1 MHECQHDQHFRK
13 GEGPE
18 AFSLIEF
25 SDCHTY

>member
-18 AFSLIEF
+18 ALSLIKF
-25 SDCHTY
+25 SDCYTY